1 MLLAVFLLLQKLSIG
16 HCTIKGGMRNIA
28 YSLFVVL
35 IHYGLTV
42 AVYVSPRNPFIASL
56 VQQPSYPFS
65 PVQCFDART
74 GRGELG
80 LSRCCPSQYVILRGK
95 LRRLTHAV

>member
-1 MLLAVFLLLQKLSIG
+1 M
-16 HCTIKGGMRNIA
+16 TIKGGMRNIA
-28 YSLFVVL
+28 YSLFVVVL

-56 VQQPSYPFS
+56 VQQPPY
-65 PVQCFDART
+65 QCNAQT
-74 GRGELG
+74 GRGELR

-95 LRRLTHAV
+95 LCLFTHAK